1 MKAMTDEEIARKV
14 QQGDIESFGEIV
26 VRFEAKL
33 RRYAK
38 RFLFDRDDT
47 DDLVQDVFIKAFQN
61 IQSFDTSRR
70 FSPWIYRIAHNQYVN
85 SLRARK
91 EHFPI
96 FDTDTLFPHPEAKES
111 ADRESEI
118 RELGEALERSIQ
130 KLDAKYREPLILYF
144 FEELD
149 YKEISDILKIPIST
163 VGVRLRRG
171 KEALKKL
178 AVEEGLSGDEE
189 SNKTKK

>member
-1 MKAMTDEEIARKV
+1 MTDEDIARKV

-85 SLRARK
+85 ALRARK

-96 FDTDTLFPHPEAKES
+96 FDTDTLFPHPHAKES
-111 ADRESEI
+111 ADRESEM
-118 RELGEALERSIQ
+118 RELRESLDRSLQ

-149 YKEISDILKIPIST
+149 YKEISDILEIPTST

-171 KEALKKL
+171 KEVLKKL

-189 SNKTKK
+189 SKKTKK